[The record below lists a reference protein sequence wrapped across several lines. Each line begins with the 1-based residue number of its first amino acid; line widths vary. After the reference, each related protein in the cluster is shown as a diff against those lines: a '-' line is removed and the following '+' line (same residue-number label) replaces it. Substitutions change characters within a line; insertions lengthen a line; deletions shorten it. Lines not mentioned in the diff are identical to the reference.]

1 MKEAHHM
8 ALHSEP
14 FTIGVEEEYQI
25 IDPLSR
31 ELSSSAEQILP
42 IAAQTL
48 GEAVQLEMILSQ
60 IEIATPICATLADV
74 QNQLTRLRGGMID
87 AAAQVG
93 KQIGSA
99 ATHPFSAWQEQEIT
113 PGERYQLL
121 VNNYGQF
128 IRQQVIYGCHVHV
141 GLSDPKTAVFVQNH
155 ARPWLPV
162 LLALSA
168 SSPMWEGEDTGYSSF
183 RTGLWWTSPLSGPP
197 PIFSSRAEYD
207 ALVNAL
213 VASKCVEDSM
223 SIYWD
228 IRLSGRFPTIEFRV
242 MDVCMTVQEA
252 VMIAGLV
259 RALVRTGYEMAL
271 REEPTRPTRVE
282 SIRTANWHAARY
294 GLEGELIDLLA
305 ERAVPAREL
314 VEKFLEFVRPALQ
327 AEGDWERISTSVY
340 NSLEHG
346 NGATRQRE
354 VFRRTGNAKDV
365 VDYIVAET
373 AKEVR

>member
-1 MKEAHHM
+1 
-8 ALHSEP
+8 
-14 FTIGVEEEYQI
+14 
-25 IDPLSR
+25 
-31 ELSSSAEQILP
+31 
-42 IAAQTL
+42 
-48 GEAVQLEMILSQ
+48 
-60 IEIATPICATLADV
+60 
-74 QNQLTRLRGGMID
+74 
-87 AAAQVG
+87 
-93 KQIGSA
+93 
-99 ATHPFSAWQEQEIT
+99 
-113 PGERYQLL
+113 
-121 VNNYGQF
+121 
-128 IRQQVIYGCHVHV
+128 
-141 GLSDPKTAVFVQNH
+141 
-155 ARPWLPV
+155 
-162 LLALSA
+162 
-168 SSPMWEGEDTGYSSF
+168 
-183 RTGLWWTSPLSGPP
+183 
-197 PIFSSRAEYD
+197 
-207 ALVNAL
+207 
-213 VASKCVEDSM
+213 M

-340 NSLEHG
+340 NSLERG

-373 AKEVR
+373 AKGVR

>member
-1 MKEAHHM
+1 MS
-8 ALHSEP
+8 LHSEP

-25 IDPLSR
+25 IDPRSH
-31 ELSSSAEQILP
+31 ELSSSAEDILP

-48 GEAVQLEMILSQ
+48 GEAVQFEFILSQ

-74 QNQLTRLRGGMID
+74 ETQLKRMRGGMID

-99 ATHPFSAWQEQEIT
+99 ATHPFSAWQTQQTT
-113 PGERYQLL
+113 PGERYRLL
-121 VNNYGQF
+121 VKNYGQF
-128 IRQQVIYGCHVHV
+128 IRQQVIFGCHVHV
-141 GLSDPKTAVFVQNH
+141 GLLDRERAVFVQNH

-168 SSPMWEGEDTGYSSF
+168 SSPMWMGEDTGYSSF

-197 PIFSSRAEYD
+197 PVFSSRAEYD
-207 ALVNAL
+207 TLINAL

-242 MDVCMTVQEA
+242 MDVCMTVEEA

-271 REEPTRPTRVE
+271 REEPPRRTRVE
-282 SIRTANWHAARY
+282 SIRTANWHSARY
-294 GLEGELIDLLA
+294 GLEGELIDLQA

-314 VEKFLEFVRPALQ
+314 VEKFLAFVRPALE
-327 AEGDWERISTSVY
+327 AEGDWERISSSVY
-340 NSLEHG
+340 KMLEHG
-346 NGATRQRE
+346 NGAMRQRE
-354 VFRRTGNAKDV
+354 VFRRTGNPNDV

-373 AKEVR
+373 ARGVR

>member
-1 MKEAHHM
+1 MS
-8 ALHSEP
+8 LHSEP

-25 IDPLSR
+25 IDPLTH
-31 ELSSSAEQILP
+31 ELSSAAEQILP

-99 ATHPFSAWQEQEIT
+99 ATHPFSAWQAQEIT

-121 VNNYGQF
+121 VKNYGQF

-141 GLSDPKTAVFVQNH
+141 GLSDPRTAIFVQNH

-168 SSPMWEGEDTGYSSF
+168 SSPMWEGEDTGYSSY

-213 VASKCVEDSM
+213 VVSKCVEDSM

-271 REEPTRPTRVE
+271 RGEKTRPTRVE
-282 SIRTANWHAARY
+282 LIRTANWHSARY

-314 VEKFLEFVRPALQ
+314 VEKFLEFVRPALE

-340 NSLEHG
+340 DILEHG

-354 VFRRTGNAKDV
+354 VFRRTGNANDV

-373 AKEVR
+373 AKDVR

>member
-1 MKEAHHM
+1 MP
-8 ALHSEP
+8 LHSEP

-25 IDPLSR
+25 IDPRTR
-31 ELSSSAEQILP
+31 ELSQSSEQILP

-48 GEAVQLEMILSQ
+48 GDAVQLEMFLSQ

-74 QNQLTRLRGGMID
+74 ESQLSRMRGGMID

-99 ATHPFSAWQEQEIT
+99 GTHPFSAWQEQLAT
-113 PGERYQLL
+113 PGERYQMLIE
-121 VNNYGQF
+121 NYRYF
-128 IRQQVIYGCHVHV
+128 IRQQLIYGCHVHV
-141 GLSDPKTAVFVQNH
+141 GIHDRKLAVLAQNH

-168 SSPMWEGEDTGYSSF
+168 SSPLWMGEDTGYSSF

-207 ALVNAL
+207 ALIQTL
-213 VASKCVEDSM
+213 VESRCVEDSM

-228 IRLSGRFPTIEFRV
+228 IRLSGRFPTVEFRV
-242 MDVCMTVQEA
+242 MDVCMTVDEA

-259 RALVRTGYEMAL
+259 RALVRTGYELAL
-271 REEPTRPTRVE
+271 NDVPPRPTRVE

-294 GLEGELIDLLA
+294 GLEGDLIDLQA
-305 ERAVPAREL
+305 ERSVPAREL
-314 VEKFLEFVRPALQ
+314 VEKFLEFLRPALQ
-327 AEGDWERISTSVY
+327 AAGDWGRIATSVY
-340 NSLEHG
+340 HSLDHG
-346 NGATRQRE
+346 NGATRQRA

-373 AKEVR
+373 AKGVR

>member
-1 MKEAHHM
+1 MS
-8 ALHSEP
+8 LHSEP

-25 IDPLSR
+25 IDPHTH
-31 ELSSSAEQILP
+31 ELSSSAEEILP
-42 IAAQTL
+42 LAAKTL
-48 GEAVQLEMILSQ
+48 DDAVQFEMILSQ
-60 IEIATPICATLADV
+60 IEIATPICATLEDV
-74 QNQLTRLRGGMID
+74 QNSLTHLRGGMID

-99 ATHPFSAWQEQEIT
+99 ATHPFSAWKEQIVT
-113 PGERYQLL
+113 PGERYQML
-121 VNNYGQF
+121 VHNYGQF

-141 GLSDPKTAVFVQNH
+141 GLNDRETAIFVQNH

-207 ALVNAL
+207 ALITAL
-213 VASKCVEDSM
+213 VESKCVEDSM

-242 MDVCMTVQEA
+242 MDVCMTVEEA

-259 RALVRTGYEMAL
+259 RALVRTGYELAL
-271 REEPTRPTRVE
+271 QKVPARTTRVE
-282 SIRTANWHAARY
+282 SIRTANWHSARY

-314 VEKFLEFVRPALQ
+314 VEAFLEYVRPALQ

-340 NSLEHG
+340 TILKHG

-354 VFRRTGNAKDV
+354 VFLRTGDVNAV

-373 AKEVR
+373 AKDVR